1 MARLSKKEKMQKAV
15 LLNHLIRISVSMI
28 RRSDTIKGKTLE
40 KFCMLWAELSATIM
54 SDWIGDLDMDEY
66 MEVQA
71 DFDKHFGPDAPNG
84 YDTDNFNSIPN

>member
-1 MARLSKKEKMQKAV
+1 MARISKKEKIQKAV

-28 RRSDTIKGKTLE
+28 RRSDTLEEETLE

-54 SDWIGDLDMDEY
+54 SDRIGDLDMDEY
-66 MEVQA
+66 MKIQE
-71 DFDKHFGPDAPNG
+71 DFERHTNPDNNG